1 MRRGMPS
8 GTRHFQPP
16 VGDALAIDPGEQT
29 AREAASARMLE
40 ALMREHPERATA
52 SHPDGT
58 QAPRRVPTPTGVTVQ
73 AIDYEG

>member
-8 GTRHFQPP
+8 GTRHYQAIDDP
-16 VGDALAIDPGEQT
+16 LAIDPGEQT

-40 ALMREHPERATA
+40 ALAREHPERATA

-58 QAPRRVPTPTGVTVQ
+58 QAPRRVPMPSDVTVQ